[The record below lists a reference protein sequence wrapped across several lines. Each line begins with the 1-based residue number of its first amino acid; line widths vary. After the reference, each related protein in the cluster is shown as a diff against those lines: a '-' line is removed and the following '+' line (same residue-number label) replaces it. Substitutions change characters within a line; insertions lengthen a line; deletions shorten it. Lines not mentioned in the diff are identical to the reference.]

1 MSVVLSTHTQ
11 GLQLGECG
19 FNMDKWHIK
28 VAGSATATAWGLAQ
42 MGQSCLSVFFSSL
55 CLLQPLFFCTDACQ
69 MLSFAF
75 LSLIAPL
82 ASILWLPLLPS
93 LLTKTPC
100 EKPRWQQG

>member
-11 GLQLGECG
+11 GLQLGQCG

-42 MGQSCLSVFFSSL
+42 MGQPCPSVFFSSL

-82 ASILWLPLLPS
+82 APILWLPLLPS
-93 LLTKTPC
+93 LFA
-100 EKPRWQQG
+100 KPRHEKAWWQRD